1 MRILKRLFRIGKSN
15 SVRKHN
21 HMAYWRQ
28 EKLTVLEAIRLE
40 CLKGFES
47 QDEKREV
54 LLEIAQEY
62 GLEYGD
68 VVKLYRE
75 CSK

>member
-1 MRILKRLFRIGKSN
+1 
-15 SVRKHN
+15 
-21 HMAYWRQ
+21 MAYWRR

-54 LLEIAQEY
+54 LIEISQEY
-62 GLEYGD
+62 GLTYED

-75 CSK
+75 CGK

>member
-1 MRILKRLFRIGKSN
+1 MIGKN
-15 SVRKHN
+15 NLARKHKR
-21 HMAYWRQ
+21 MAYWRQ
-28 EKLTVLEAIRLE
+28 EKLTVLEALRLE

-62 GLEYGD
+62 DLEYSE
-68 VVKLYRE
+68 VVKLYME
-75 CSK
+75 CGK

>member
-1 MRILKRLFRIGKSN
+1 
-15 SVRKHN
+15 
-21 HMAYWRQ
+21 MAYWRR

-62 GLEYGD
+62 DLEYSE
-68 VVKLYRE
+68 VVKLYME
-75 CSK
+75 CGK